1 VRRFHFDSAKL
12 DSRVC
17 DAVRMVIR
25 RGDAAEALLLRDL
38 VERAYSV
45 YVERIGRRP
54 APMDDNYEEK
64 TQQGQLFV
72 ADDGAIVGLIVLIKT
87 PDHLLIENVAVDPA
101 RQGTGIGR
109 ALLDFAEIYAREN
122 GLSEIKLYTNEAM
135 AENLRFYP
143 RLGFREDERRTE
155 NGFRRVFYSKGL
167 TR

>member
-1 VRRFHFDSAKL
+1 MRRGRFDSAKL

-17 DAVRMVIR
+17 DALRMVIR

-72 ADDGAIVGLIVLIKT
+72 ADDGAIS
-87 PDHLLIENVAVDPA
+87 
-101 RQGTGIGR
+101 R
-109 ALLDFAEIYAREN
+109 AHR
-122 GLSEIKLYTNEAM
+122 
-135 AENLRFYP
+135 P
-143 RLGFREDERRTE
+143 H
-155 NGFRRVFYSKGL
+155 
-167 TR
+167 